1 MGGVESCRDVT
12 VKQAKLTFPTALPQ
26 MALPD
31 LPDLHD
37 CKDDNGDGLWRS
49 RQRSRHVTPVVGVSV
64 FSTTPFRVEGS
75 CAEMSREQAET
86 STRPPSETPTEAS

>member
-1 MGGVESCRDVT
+1 MKE
-12 VKQAKLTFPTALPQ
+12 AKLTFPTVSQQ

-37 CKDDNGDGLWRS
+37 FCKDDNGDGLWRS
-49 RQRSRHVTPVVGVSV
+49 RQRSRNITPMVGVSV

>member
-1 MGGVESCRDVT
+1 MGDVESCRDVT
-12 VKQAKLTFPTALPQ
+12 VKEAKLTFPTVPPQ

-49 RQRSRHVTPVVGVSV
+49 RR
-64 FSTTPFRVEGS
+64 
-75 CAEMSREQAET
+75 
-86 STRPPSETPTEAS
+86 